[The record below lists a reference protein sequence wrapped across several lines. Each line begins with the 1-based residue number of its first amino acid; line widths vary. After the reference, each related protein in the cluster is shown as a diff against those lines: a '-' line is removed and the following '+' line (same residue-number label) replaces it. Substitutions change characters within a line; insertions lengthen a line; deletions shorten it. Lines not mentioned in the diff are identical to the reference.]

1 MKIEESFILPPACA
15 WAGAGESLAWS
26 SPASSCRQT
35 DRQTDRQ
42 THTHTDTHSFPYS
55 GWLLL
60 TLGFCWPISLLS
72 GSLDL
77 TSPHLLF
84 LFISGSPSL
93 SPPCVSFSLS
103 VSVCLHFSSLSSAS
117 LSSIFPS
124 HLSPRFLLLDRS
136 CPLWSPGLRGRRL
149 GWWGPGCV
157 CRGCTLAPPTTPRT
171 QKGGSLLSGW
181 RGCR

>member
-1 MKIEESFILPPACA
+1 MPGLGLGSLWHGHPLPAA
-15 WAGAGESLAWS
+15 VD
-26 SPASSCRQT
+26 RQT
-35 DRQTDRQ
+35 DRQTDA
-42 THTHTDTHSFPYS
+42 HTHRHTPFPIVGGCCS
-55 GWLLL
+55 HLVSVG
-60 TLGFCWPISLLS
+60 PSLLS

-77 TSPHLLF
+77 TSPRLLF

-93 SPPCVSFSLS
+93 SAPCVSFSLY
-103 VSVCLHFSSLSSAS
+103 VPVCLHFSSLCFAS

-157 CRGCTLAPPTTPRT
+157 CRGCTLTPPTPPRT